1 MTDLRLFDLNL
12 LVAFEALIAERNVTR
27 AAQRVGLGQPA
38 MSYALSRL
46 RELFADE
53 LFVRAPGSMQPTT
66 RALELA
72 PSIARVLADIRKE
85 VLADRSFD
93 PAETRMTFCI
103 GAADHREVVIV
114 PKLLAGLHRA
124 APGARL
130 VVRQVDGH
138 NLPTMLESGTIDV
151 AIGHFPGSGGALKSD
166 LLFHEDF
173 VCVFDAKA
181 CKASVPITLEQYLAL
196 PHIVMSLTG
205 ELKGNVDPALARTG
219 AQRFVVMATAHF
231 LAVPYM
237 VRGFR
242 AVAAMPRQFAE
253 HCRDVTGLAVS
264 PLPVK
269 TRGYDVSLY
278 WHGRTETDP
287 AHTWFRE
294 LIRQSL
300 RPEGRPAE
308 STTVRRRPKR

>member
-72 PSIARVLADIRKE
+72 PSIARVLADIRTE
-85 VLADRSFD
+85 VLADRAFD
-93 PAETRMTFCI
+93 PRKTAMTFRI
-103 GAADHREVVIV
+103 GAADHREVVIL
-114 PKLLAGLHRA
+114 PKLLADLRAA

-130 VVRQVDGH
+130 VVRQVDEH
-138 NLPTMLESGTIDV
+138 NLPTMLESGAIDV
-151 AIGHFPGSGGALKSD
+151 AIGHFPAAAVSSKAD
-166 LLFHEDF
+166 FLFHEDF
-173 VCVFDAKA
+173 VCVFDSGA

-237 VRGFR
+237 LRGFR
-242 AVAAMPRQFAE
+242 AIAAMPRQLAE

-287 AHTWFRE
+287 AHSWFRE

-300 RPEGRPAE
+300 QPEARPVQAATGQR
-308 STTVRRRPKR
+308 SRR